1 MKKINWSAKKKKEG
15 KKLEAETLT
24 MKQNVLKLHV
34 LSPSPGST
42 NAYFVVVVV
51 VVWSG
56 KGQTVNNLS
65 CVGYTV
71 SVTTI

>member
-1 MKKINWSAKKKKEG
+1 
-15 KKLEAETLT
+15 
-24 MKQNVLKLHV
+24 MKQNILKLHV
-34 LSPSPGST
+34 LSLSPGST
-42 NAYFVVVVV
+42 NAYFVVRVIVVI

>member
-1 MKKINWSAKKKKEG
+1 
-15 KKLEAETLT
+15 
-24 MKQNVLKLHV
+24 MKQNILKLHV
-34 LSPSPGST
+34 LSLSPGST
-42 NAYFVVVVV
+42 NAYFVVLVIVAVV

-56 KGQTVNNLS
+56 KGQTVNNLN